1 MKILLVQ
8 MLLERVRIIMVSSV
22 VLVLGFFPVYDFLP
36 LDELFHYTAVHLT
49 DLGLLINDPFHL
61 LGELFEGLGS
71 MEWLRHLLQCVRGV

>member
-36 LDELFHYTAVHLT
+36 LDELFHNSTIYLT